1 MGRACSTSDA
11 CRVAATPVASVTA
24 TCRCVAEPRWHA
36 LVRRGLLLTLGLG
49 AGPAALAQQTDP
61 AETVIVTGSGAE
73 QRAFDTPYAVGVV
86 DAATL
91 RAAGPMV
98 NLSEAM
104 ARVPGLVV
112 NLRHNYAQDLQI
124 SSRGFGAR
132 ASFGVRGVRLYAD
145 GIPAA
150 GPDGQGQVSHFDLAG
165 AERIEVL
172 RGPFSALYGNGSGG
186 VISLVSAAPR
196 EDAFGLD
203 ADAGSFGLRQARIG
217 AAALWEGGFSLRAAA
232 SAFEIDGFRP
242 HSEARRTLGN
252 VRFGWDGERDRVVA
266 VLNTIDQPAQD
277 PLGLTR
283 ADFDADPYQT
293 VSIALP
299 QDAPGQPERYDTRKE
314 STQTQAG
321 AQWQHRFTDAGALQ
335 RSAVT
340 VYLGR
345 RSVTQWQSIAPAT
358 QLANPGHP
366 GGVIDF
372 DRKYA
377 GLDARAFWRWDR
389 WRLVAGASFDA
400 QQEDRRGYE
409 NFVGSG
415 ANLVLGVTGAL
426 RRDENNRASAGDL
439 YAQVEHDFADTLTGI
454 AGLRSGRLRIRSS
467 DHYLANG
474 DDSGALDFNYT
485 TPVLSLR
492 WQPADGLAVYASVGA
507 GNETPTLNELA
518 YRPDGGSGFNTA
530 LQAQTSTQWELG
542 VKWRAGGVTI
552 DGALF
557 RADTDDEIAVLTNSG
572 GRSTFQNVG
581 RTRRQGLELAL
592 DSRLAVD
599 WRVRTALTVL
609 DARYRDDFLTC
620 AGVPCGAPTVRVPA
634 GNRIAG
640 TLPRSAFVEAVWSPG
655 PLEIALEAMGRG
667 SQPVNDANVDF
678 AGGYGMLA
686 LRALWR
692 MPLGSG
698 RLEVLGRIDN
708 LTDRAVAG
716 SVIVNES
723 NRRFFETAAP
733 RAALLSVRWVQPY

>member
-1 MGRACSTSDA
+1 MAAR
-11 CRVAATPVASVTA
+11 CRGAARGA
-24 TCRCVAEPRWHA
+24 
-36 LVRRGLLLTLGLG
+36 GLLTGLL
-49 AGPAALAQQTDP
+49 AACARAVLAQEPAASG
-61 AETVIVTGSGAE
+61 TVIVTGSGAE

-86 DAATL
+86 DGATL
-91 RAAGPMV
+91 RAAGPLV

-104 ARVPGLVV
+104 GRVPGLVV

-132 ASFGVRGVRLYAD
+132 ASFGVRGIRLYAD

-196 EDAFGLD
+196 EDAVGLD

-217 AAALWEGGFSLRAAA
+217 VAARWDDGLSLRIAA
-232 SAFEIDGFRP
+232 SAFEVAGFRP

-252 VRFGWDGERDRVVA
+252 LRLGWDGERDRVVA
-266 VLNTIDQPAQD
+266 VLNTLDQPAQD
-277 PLGLTR
+277 PLGLSR
-283 ADFDADPYQT
+283 ADFDADPFQT
-293 VSIALP
+293 ASIALP
-299 QDAPGQPERYDTRKE
+299 QAAPGQADRYDTRKA

-321 AQWQHRFTDAGALQ
+321 VQWQHRLSEAGALQ
-335 RSAVT
+335 RTAIT
-340 VYLGR
+340 VYAGQR
-345 RSVTQWQSIAPAT
+345 GVTQWQAIAPAT
-358 QLANPGHP
+358 QIANPGHP

-372 DRKYA
+372 DRVYA
-377 GLDARAFWRWDR
+377 GLDARAFWRWAR
-389 WRLVAGASFDA
+389 WRLVAGLSVDA
-400 QQEDRRGYE
+400 QQEDRRGFE

-415 ANLVLGVTGAL
+415 PDRRLGVTGKL
-426 RRDENNRASAGDL
+426 RRDEDNRATATDL
-439 YAQVEHDFADTLTGI
+439 YAQTEHDFSDALTGT
-454 AGLRSGRLRIRSS
+454 AGMRSGRLRIRST

-474 DDSGALDFNYT
+474 DDSGALDFDYT

-492 WQPADGLAVYASVGA
+492 WQPAEGLAMYASAGA
-507 GNETPTLNELA
+507 GHETPTLNELA

-530 LQAQTSTQWELG
+530 LRAQTSRQWELG
-542 VKWRAGGVTI
+542 AKWRAGALVL
-552 DGALF
+552 DAALF

-592 DSRLAVD
+592 DAALAPGWRLRASA
-599 WRVRTALTVL
+599 TLL

-620 AGVPCGAPTVRVPA
+620 AGVPCAAPTVRVPA

-655 PLEIALEAMGRG
+655 PLELALEAAGRG
-667 SQPVNDANVDF
+667 PQPVNDANVDF
-678 AGGYGMLA
+678 AGGFGMLA

-692 MPLGSG
+692 VPLRSG
-698 RLEVLGRIDN
+698 RLEVLGRLDN

-733 RAALLSVRWVQPY
+733 RAVLLGLRWVRPY